1 MFCLVNVIARLCK
14 CVSYSTLAIHVEDLM
29 TEDSCF
35 LQHVACLFFPDV
47 CECACLIKH
56 RKRHVEDLMTEDSC
70 CLTHIVCLCFPDV
83 CECACLIKYRRRHVE
98 DLMTEDSEMED
109 TEPSDEEE
117 EEDEVCV

>member
-56 RKRHVEDLMTEDSC
+56 RKRHVEDLMTEDS
-70 CLTHIVCLCFPDV
+70 
-83 CECACLIKYRRRHVE
+83 
-98 DLMTEDSEMED
+98 EMED

-117 EEDEVCV
+117 EEEEVCV